1 MARFLPV
8 REAGGVTSDAERWDF
23 NENNNDDRRGHKILS
38 DRSACE
44 RADATCHSLIATG
57 S

>member
-44 RADATCHSLIATG
+44 RADATCHSLIATE